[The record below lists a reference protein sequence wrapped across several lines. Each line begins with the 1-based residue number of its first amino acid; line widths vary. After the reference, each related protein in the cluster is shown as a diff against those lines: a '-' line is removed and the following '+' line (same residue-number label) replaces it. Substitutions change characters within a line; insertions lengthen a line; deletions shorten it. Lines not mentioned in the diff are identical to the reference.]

1 MTTPNLA
8 QNIKGKGRHY
18 THPHTHNPVP
28 SVTNI
33 LNIINKPALPR
44 WAAKIVAEQAAAL
57 RHSLPQLDPEEIV
70 DMLKGAP
77 WRSSTRSA
85 DRGTSIHEWLEAAIT
100 RTHQPDLY
108 GEAVAYQPAAQTW
121 MDDVGQHLD
130 VIHTEQ
136 TMFHERYAGTADL
149 IVQHDGHRTVI
160 DFKTSKAIYDETA
173 LQLAALAAC
182 TINPDGDEEPPCTQA
197 IVVRLGPNGKY
208 QQKTVDDLPRHQHAF
223 INALELWHWQHE
235 KAYA

>member
-18 THPHTHNPVP
+18 THPHTGQPVP

-44 WAAKIVAEQAAAL
+44 WAAKIVAEQAATM
-57 RHSLPQLDPEEIV
+57 RHSLANIDPAEIV

-85 DRGTSIHEWLEAAIT
+85 DRGTSVHGWIEAALNGHDT
-100 RTHQPDLY
+100 PQLY
-108 GEAVAYQPAAQTW
+108 GEAAAYQTAAQRWHT
-121 MDDVGQHLD
+121 DHGQHLD
-130 VIHTEQ
+130 AIYTEQ
-136 TMFHERYAGTADL
+136 TLFHERYAGTADL
-149 IVQHDGHRTVI
+149 IANIDGQRTVI

-182 TINPDGDEEPPCTQA
+182 NINPIGQREPQA
-197 IVVRLGPNGKY
+197 TAAVVVRFGPDGKY
-208 QQKTVDDLPRHQHAF
+208 QQKTVDDLHRHQQAF

-235 KAYA
+235 KAYV